1 MRRMKIPE
9 VTISRLSL
17 YLRCL
22 SELEEEGVEV
32 ISSAELGRR
41 CGINPAQIRKD
52 LAYFGEFGTRGVG
65 YYVKELKEDIKRVM
79 GLDRVWEVALVGV
92 GNLGRA
98 LLSYQGFKRHG
109 FKISLAFDKIID
121 EERKRAV
128 PEGCQLYHADEM
140 VDVIRKRR
148 VKLAIIAV
156 HFSEAQKVANA
167 LVKAGVKGILNFAPV
182 RLKVPG
188 DVIVRN
194 MDLGVELEV
203 LTFFVNMKSRQS

>member
-1 MRRMKIPE
+1 MRKWKIPE

-32 ISSAELGRR
+32 ISSAELGKK

-65 YYVKELKEDIKRVM
+65 YYVKDLKEDLKRIM
-79 GLDRVWEVALVGV
+79 GLDREWEVALVGV

-109 FKISLAFDKIID
+109 FKISVAFDKVID
-121 EERKRAV
+121 EERKRAI
-128 PEGCQLYHADEM
+128 PEGCELYHASMMEE
-140 VDVIRKRR
+140 VIRK
-148 VKLAIIAV
+148 KKIKIAIVAV
-156 HFSEAQKVANA
+156 HFSEAQKVVDA
-167 LVKAGVKGILNFAPV
+167 LVKSGIKGILNFAPV
-182 RLKVPG
+182 RLSVPKG
-188 DVIVRN
+188 VVVRHI
-194 MDLGVELEV
+194 DLGIELEV
-203 LTFFVNMKSRQS
+203 LTFFVNTKMY

>member
-1 MRRMKIPE
+1 MRRFKVPE

-32 ISSAELGRR
+32 VSSAELGRR

-65 YYVKELKEDIKRVM
+65 YYVKDLKEDIKRIM
-79 GLDRVWEVALVGV
+79 GLDKEWEVALVGV

-109 FKISLAFDKIID
+109 FKISVAFDKVVD
-121 EERKRAV
+121 EERLSAM
-128 PEGCQLYHADEM
+128 PEGCTLYHADEM
-140 VDVIRKRR
+140 IDVIKSRR
-148 VKLAIIAV
+148 IKLAIIAV
-156 HFSEAQKVANA
+156 RFSEAQKVADA

-182 RLKVPG
+182 RLQVPKN
-188 DVIVRN
+188 VVVRH

-203 LTFFVNMKSRQS
+203 LTFFLTANIAR

>member
-1 MRRMKIPE
+1 MRKWKIPE

-32 ISSAELGRR
+32 ISSAELGKK

-65 YYVKELKEDIKRVM
+65 YYVKDLKEDLKRIM
-79 GLDRVWEVALVGV
+79 GLDREWEVALVGV

-109 FKISLAFDKIID
+109 FKISVAFDKVID
-121 EERKRAV
+121 EERKKAV
-128 PEGCQLYHADEM
+128 PEGCELYHASMMEE
-140 VDVIRKRR
+140 VIRK
-148 VKLAIIAV
+148 KKIKIAIVAV
-156 HFSEAQKVANA
+156 HFSEAQRVVDA
-167 LVKAGVKGILNFAPV
+167 LVKSGIKGILNFAPV
-182 RLKVPG
+182 RLSVPKG
-188 DVIVRN
+188 VVVRHI
-194 MDLGVELEV
+194 DLGIELEV
-203 LTFFVNMKSRQS
+203 LTFFVNTKMY

>member
-1 MRRMKIPE
+1 MRRLKIPE

-32 ISSAELGRR
+32 VSSAELGKR

-65 YYVKELKEDIKRVM
+65 YYVKDLKEDIKRIM

-92 GNLGRA
+92 GNLGKA

-109 FKISLAFDKIID
+109 FRISVAFDKVLD
-121 EERKRAV
+121 EERRNAI
-128 PEGCQLYHADEM
+128 PEGCELYHADEM
-140 VDVIRKRR
+140 EEIIKKKRI
-148 VKLAIIAV
+148 KLAIIAV
-156 HFSEAQKVANA
+156 HFSEAQKVADA
-167 LVKAGVKGILNFAPV
+167 LVRAGVKGILNFAPV
-182 RLKVPG
+182 RLTVPKG
-188 DVIVRN
+188 IVVRHI
-194 MDLGVELEV
+194 DLGVELEV
-203 LTFFVNMKSRQS
+203 LTFFVNTKA